1 MAKTAVGLVLSEES
15 VAFLEIKS
23 AQGYS
28 KSGYVDYLIRKAA
41 EAEKEKKDNA
51 A

>member
-23 AQGYS
+23 SEGYS
-28 KSGYVDYLIRKAA
+28 KSGYVDYLIKMAA
-41 EAEKEKKDNA
+41 QAEKEKKNA